1 MRSFF
6 ISLFCIF
13 CCISCIICL
22 GVLACDAV
30 EEFAACG
37 FVVLGFGVS
46 CFLGFFG
53 FLLGFCISGC
63 FGCALLFDDE
73 CRAIIDS
80 AYGRSAADNLKSRL
94 DTDRAYGDPVQKQC
108 PSPAAAAKPAM
119 QTYAYAPSTAE
130 PAKPVSE
137 WWPAAEPAKPSS
149 APKTE

>member
-1 MRSFF
+1 MKGRA
-6 ISLFCIF
+6 LA
-13 CCISCIICL
+13 L
-22 GVLACDAV
+22 VVVLVAAVTGCNKHPADAAKV
-30 EEFAACG
+30 EEAKQAVAAGKPCEASATCEAPKPLPG
-37 FVVLGFGVS
+37 S
-46 CFLGFFG
+46 IPSKC
-53 FLLGFCISGC
+53 
-63 FGCALLFDDE
+63 GCALLFDDE

-119 QTYAYAPSTAE
+119 QTDAYAPSTAE